1 MSELDQDE
9 EGEIYALEMISL
21 EVFPRLEFEQ
31 VTTKVVTR
39 INNTNA
45 IEETKHN
52 VKRKPTVPLAK
63 KPNVPPAKRK
73 PNVPPSQDVNPL
85 DLKNIDAKSD
95 IVCLLYLKYLKYEL
109 NKNPLQ
115 MRNFSKKENLKIG
128 HVLNTH
134 DQLKKQLMEGEIEL
148 DHYKG
153 TILFSEI
160 QIVFLQIPLL
170 IRLIVS
176 V

>member
-1 MSELDQDE
+1 MSELDHDE
-9 EGEIYALEMISL
+9 EGDIYTLEMLSL
-21 EVFPRLEFEQ
+21 KVFPRLEFEQ
-31 VTTKVVTR
+31 VATKVTTR

-45 IEETKHN
+45 NEETKQHN
-52 VKRKPTVPLAK
+52 VKRKQTVPS
-63 KPNVPPAKRK
+63 
-73 PNVPPSQDVNPL
+73 SQDINPL

-128 HVLNTH
+128 YVLNTH

-153 TILFSEI
+153 TILFSNSI
-160 QIVFLQIPLL
+160 SVFTNSIIDQMY
-170 IRLIVS
+170 R
-176 V
+176 